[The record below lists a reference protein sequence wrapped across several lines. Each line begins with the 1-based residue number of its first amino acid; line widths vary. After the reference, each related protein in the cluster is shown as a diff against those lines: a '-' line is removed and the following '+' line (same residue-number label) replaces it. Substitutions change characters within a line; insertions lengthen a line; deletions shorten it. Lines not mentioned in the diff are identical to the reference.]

1 MTDTILRFREYLIV
15 ERNASDHTVTAYSRD
30 LRQFHDW
37 LTTWTEGSEIDLD
50 AVDRNTI
57 RTWLG
62 SLAEKGLSKRSISR
76 KVTALRTFFRFAEQR
91 GFADRDPT
99 TDLHSLKIDKSLP
112 TFLNE
117 DALSALLKLPD
128 TATAEGARD
137 AAILELFYST
147 GMRLSELVALNWS
160 DIRTEN
166 ATVRVLGK
174 RRKERILPV
183 GEHALRA
190 IEHYRALLDRKV
202 LHDRFTIKD
211 TEAVFLNNRGSR
223 LSGRSVYSIVHDL
236 LRAVSDRS
244 KCSPHVL
251 RHSFATHLLNRG
263 ADLQAVREL
272 LGHESLST
280 TQIYAHVTTDHL
292 KREYA
297 KAHPRA

>member
-1 MTDTILRFREYLIV
+1 MLDTILRFREYLIV
-15 ERNASDHTVTAYSRD
+15 ERNASDHTVTAYGRD
-30 LRQFHDW
+30 LRQFYDW
-37 LTTWTEGSEIDLD
+37 LSMLTEGGDIDLK
-50 AVDRNTI
+50 VIDRNTI

-62 SLAEKGLSKRSISR
+62 SLAEQGLSKRSISR

-91 GFADRDPT
+91 GFVDRDPT

-112 TFLNE
+112 TFLDE
-117 DALSALLKLPD
+117 KSLAALLQLPD
-128 TATAEGARD
+128 TATVEGARD

-160 DIRTEN
+160 DFNSDN

-183 GEHALRA
+183 GEPALRA
-190 IEHYRALLDRKV
+190 IEQYKTLLDRKV
-202 LHDRFTIKD
+202 HHDRFTIKD
-211 TEAVFLNNRGSR
+211 IDAVFLNNRGSR

-236 LRAVSDRS
+236 LQVVSDRS